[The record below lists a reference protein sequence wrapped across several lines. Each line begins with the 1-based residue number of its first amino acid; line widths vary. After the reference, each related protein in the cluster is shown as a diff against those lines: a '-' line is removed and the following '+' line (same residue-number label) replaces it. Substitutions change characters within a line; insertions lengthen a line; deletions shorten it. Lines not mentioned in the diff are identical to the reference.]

1 MPENLEQ
8 YPVRLIEQ
16 AYLNFIPTIRLRH
29 DRSAIVDKYELT
41 YKGIGDFSHEEYN
54 LPLDKASYE
63 NLLKKHEGSVIRKKR
78 YMIPVGKYTAEL
90 DIFEE
95 GLSGFSL
102 IEVEFDTTEEENS
115 FKAPDWFGPDVTA
128 GGEYTN
134 SRLARGILP
143 SQKSL
148 I

>member
-1 MPENLEQ
+1 
-8 YPVRLIEQ
+8 
-16 AYLNFIPTIRLRH
+16 
-29 DRSAIVDKYELT
+29 
-41 YKGIGDFSHEEYN
+41 
-54 LPLDKASYE
+54 
-63 NLLKKHEGSVIRKKR
+63 
-78 YMIPVGKYTAEL
+78 MIPVGKYTAEL